1 MCSCDGAGYTDVIG
15 AWRDRVLE
23 LDATGRAFSSL
34 QHTVQAVPRPCCYT
48 AHHSSQLL
56 GQYVIIISML
66 LTRFL
71 LYHKPKA
78 IICNNNDN
86 NHNHKIRLKC
96 VLHVAKMGLLNYGT
110 ISLAFHE
117 YY

>member
-34 QHTVQAVPRPCCYT
+34 QHTVQAIPRPCCYT
-48 AHHSSQLL
+48 THHSSQLL

-78 IICNNNDN
+78 IIY
-86 NHNHKIRLKC
+86 IF
-96 VLHVAKMGLLNYGT
+96 VF
-110 ISLAFHE
+110 FHITE
-117 YY
+117 SHRYS